1 MVYPVGFP
9 RSLPIPALL
18 ASGALALSGLT
29 APVTATAAPIAGAP
43 VVQPAPVLR
52 SPATVTLLTGE
63 HVTLRPGP
71 DGKPQVDV
79 RSRDGGSAVGYAVRN
94 DHGRISVIPHDV
106 ASLVPGVLDPALF
119 DVTGL
124 VEMGYDDA
132 HRADLPVIV
141 RESSGARTMA
151 NAGFTPSRT
160 LASIGGHCGP
170 DREVPGDCV
179 RFGPDGRPVRP
190 ASQDLAG
197 HSPAW

>member
-1 MVYPVGFP
+1 M
-9 RSLPIPALL
+9 
-18 ASGALALSGLT
+18 
-29 APVTATAAPIAGAP
+29 
-43 VVQPAPVLR
+43 
-52 SPATVTLLTGE
+52 TLLTGE

-79 RSRDGGSAVGYAVRN
+79 QSRDGGSAVGYAVRN

-141 RESSGARTMA
+141 RESAGARTMA
-151 NAGFTPSRT
+151 NGGFTSTRT
-160 LASIGGHCGP
+160 LASIGATAGRIAEVPRDGVRCCP
-170 DREVPGDCV
+170 DR
-179 RFGPDGRPVRP
+179 RPRRR
-190 ASQDLAG
+190 SGQDLAG
-197 HSPAW
+197 HRPAR